1 MEEIKNQPKQKNY
14 KLRRALYVI
23 ISIVVDIALCV
34 LAYWIARTIT
44 FFDPFFEKAWKLFE
58 PFNLLALSVSV
69 VVTVISLACF
79 DCYSAI
85 WKYAS
90 RVELMKIIC
99 AYVVVFVVVNIFKY
113 AMVLVGEIIPLF
125 NEFKYWESHILLYIF
140 FALVFT
146 LAWRFFFSILHYI
159 KHLWG
164 KNAKRVKITRTL
176 VIGAG
181 FAGSLAVAKFVN
193 HPEDGYVPL
202 AILDDDPEKQGHKI
216 YGVKV
221 VGAISDVA
229 KAVKNYAPDI
239 IVIAIN
245 AITKSQLRH
254 IHDMCSQTG
263 VPVKII
269 PNISNAEEYS
279 QSNLSFQDIRIED
292 LLGREQFK
300 VKQELMDVS
309 VKDKVVCVTGGAGS
323 IGSEL
328 CRQALNFGCKH
339 LIIFDYHENGMFF
352 LNQEFVKKY
361 DTSRYT
367 LVIGTVR
374 EKEKLL
380 EAFRKYKPEIVFHA
394 AAYKHVPMMEIAP
407 TEAIKTNLF
416 GTKNVIDCAEE
427 TGVEKFVLISTD
439 KAVNP
444 SSVMGASKR
453 ITEMLIQMRGRKSK
467 MKMAA
472 VRFGNVLGSNG
483 SVVPIFLQQIKEGG
497 PITLTDRNIKRYF
510 MSIPEAV
517 KLVLQTGAFADSGE
531 VFVLDMGEPVYIY
544 DLACSLIRLS
554 GLIPEEDIKIEITGL
569 RPGEKLFEELRYD
582 KELVDTTAHEGV
594 FVNKLQDID
603 EDEFNKILAEFKV
616 LTDNEDEDGTE
627 KKIFE
632 VVPNE
637 YRH

>member
-1 MEEIKNQPKQKNY
+1 MEEMKNQPKQKNY
-14 KLRRALYVI
+14 KLRRTLYVLL
-23 ISIVVDIALCV
+23 SIVVDIALCV
-34 LAYWIARTIT
+34 LAYWVARTIY

-58 PFNLLALSVSV
+58 PFNLIALAVSV
-69 VVTVISLACF
+69 AVTVISLACF

-90 RVELMKIIC
+90 RVELIKIIC
-99 AYVVVFVVVNIFKY
+99 AYIVVFIVINIFKY
-113 AMVLVGEIIPLF
+113 AMVIIGEFTPF
-125 NEFKYWESHILLYIF
+125 PTYKYWEGHILLYIF

-176 VIGAG
+176 IIGAG

-216 YGVKV
+216 YGIKV
-221 VGAISDVA
+221 VGGISDVG

-245 AITKSQLRH
+245 AITKSQLRQ
-254 IHDMCSQTG
+254 IYDKCAQTG

-300 VKQELMDVS
+300 VKQELMDIS

-352 LNQEFVKKY
+352 LNQEFAKKY

-374 EKEKLL
+374 EKEKVL
-380 EAFRKYKPEIVFHA
+380 EAFKKYKPDIVFHA

-416 GTKNVIDCAEE
+416 GTKNVIDSAEE

-453 ITEMLIQMRGRKSK
+453 ITEMLIQMRGKHSK

-544 DLACSLIRLS
+544 DLACALIRLS
-554 GLIPEEDIKIEITGL
+554 GLVPEQDIKIEITGL

-582 KELVDTTAHEGV
+582 KELVDVTAHEGV
-594 FVNKLQDID
+594 FVNKLQDIN
-603 EDEFNKILAEFKV
+603 EDNFNKILGEFRV
-616 LTDNEDEDGTE
+616 LVDSEDEEGTE

-637 YRH
+637 YRK